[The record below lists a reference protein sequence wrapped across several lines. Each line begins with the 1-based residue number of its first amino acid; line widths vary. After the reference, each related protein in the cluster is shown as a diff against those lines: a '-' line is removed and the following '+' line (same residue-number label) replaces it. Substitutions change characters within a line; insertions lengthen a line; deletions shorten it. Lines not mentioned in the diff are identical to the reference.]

1 VACHQP
7 SKTHHQLRACAP
19 TKPRSIATSQSSAI
33 HPPTCHPAL
42 LSHLIS
48 EVWGPHS
55 PTVPPAPSEP
65 AESSALGTV
74 VTKVSV
80 AWNNRDKYIR
90 KDLTSSSLVS
100 TGIPAEPS
108 SVLTSFHR
116 FHQLHHWYTPVIR
129 YTQSTRFH
137 PIRRLCHCQQFSNKH
152 HGHLA
157 SRFLALEGRAPR
169 QRASG
174 HDSTCRYVLTLHHPK
189 VPTASNTN
197 ERKQTMNSTAQQPA
211 QQSTTTTTSA
221 WFLRLHQARP
231 IL

>member
-1 VACHQP
+1 MP
-7 SKTHHQLRACAP
+7 STIENPSSTPCLRANQTTP
-19 TKPRSIATSQSSAI
+19 HRHHPIVN
-33 HPPTCHPAL
+33 HPPTYVPPSPT
-42 LSHLIS
+42 LSSNKRGLGS
-48 EVWGPHS
+48 PFPHS
-55 PTVPPAPSEP
+55 SASPIREP
-65 AESSALGTV
+65 AESSLLGTV

-80 AWNNRDKYIR
+80 AWNSRDKYTR
-90 KDLTSSSLVS
+90 EDLTSSSLVS